1 LSEKKLRALRQEID
15 KINEQLIDLLAR
27 RLKIGEELAK
37 LKKKL
42 GKEIRDEARERAIID
57 SARKLARER
66 GLDPSFVE
74 GLMRLIIA
82 QTAGVQRERLGAVGV
97 WAKVQKV
104 FENHPAQLNVARLL
118 FKYGLRVR
126 EDGEI
131 ACGDIRIPSVQIARE
146 AGCDRRVVDATAQ
159 TILKNRAMRDIFT
172 DLEPVAYLKGV
183 GQRLGLGIIEILPK
197 DAAKPGIISEVTG
210 VLAKSRISIRQ
221 AVADDP
227 HFVPQPK
234 LTIITDE
241 PIKGEVID
249 ALRKLPSV
257 QSVIVYS

>member
-1 LSEKKLRALRQEID
+1 MSEEKLRDLRREID
-15 KINEQLIDLLAR
+15 GINEQLIDLLAK
-27 RLKIGEELAK
+27 RLKIGGELTK

-42 GKEIRDEARERAIID
+42 GREIRDEARERAIID

-74 GLMRLIIA
+74 WLMRLVIA
-82 QTAGVQRERLGAVGV
+82 QTAGVERERIGAVGM
-97 WAKVQKV
+97 WARVQNV
-104 FENHPAQLNVARLL
+104 FEDYPAQLNVARLL

-131 ACGDIRIPSVQIARE
+131 ACGDIRIPAIQIAQE
-146 AGCDRRVVDATAQ
+146 AGVDRRVVDAAAQ
-159 TILKNRAMRDIFT
+159 TILKNEGLRDIFAN
-172 DLEPVAYLKGV
+172 LEPIAYLKGV
-183 GQRLGLGIIEILPK
+183 GQQLGLGVIEILPK

-210 VLAKSRISIRQ
+210 ILAKFRISIRQ

-241 PIKGEVID
+241 PVKGGVIE

-257 QSVIVYS
+257 QSVIVY

>member
-1 LSEKKLRALRQEID
+1 MSEEKLRDLRREID
-15 KINEQLIDLLAR
+15 GINEQLIDLLAK
-27 RLKIGEELAK
+27 RLKIGGELAK

-74 GLMRLIIA
+74 GLMRLVIA
-82 QTAGVQRERLGAVGV
+82 QTAGVERERIGAVGMWV
-97 WAKVQKV
+97 KVQKA
-104 FENHPAQLNVARLL
+104 FEDYPAQLNVARLL

-131 ACGDIRIPSVQIARE
+131 ACGDIRIPAIQIAQE
-146 AGCDRRVVDATAQ
+146 AGVDRRVVDAAAQ
-159 TILKNRAMRDIFT
+159 TILKNEGLRSIFAN
-172 DLEPVAYLKGV
+172 LEPIAYLKGV
-183 GQRLGLGIIEILPK
+183 GQQLGLGVIEILPK

-210 VLAKSRISIRQ
+210 ILAKFRISIRQ

-241 PIKGEVID
+241 PVKGGVIE

-257 QSVIVYS
+257 QSVIVY